1 MPNFMSGFPHFPAW
15 YDRPMADVSPETL
28 PTEEALSVLCRRWR
42 IRELSLF
49 GSLARG
55 DAGPASDAD
64 ILVAFQSDESWDLW
78 DMVDLRD
85 ELADLFHRPV
95 DVVVEGAIRNPIR
108 RQSIMRDKRR
118 LYAA

>member
-1 MPNFMSGFPHFPAW
+1 
-15 YDRPMADVSPETL
+15 MADVSPETL

-42 IRELSLF
+42 IKELSL
-49 GSLARG
+49 
-55 DAGPASDAD
+55 AGPASPRASDAD
-64 ILVAFQSDESWDLW
+64 VLVTFQPDEHWDLW

-85 ELADLFHRPV
+85 ELANLFHRPV

>member
-1 MPNFMSGFPHFPAW
+1 
-15 YDRPMADVSPETL
+15 MADVSPETL
-28 PTEEALSVLCRRWR
+28 PTEEAVSDLCRRWR
-42 IRELSLF
+42 IKELSLF

-55 DAGPASDAD
+55 DAGPASAAD
-64 ILVAFQSDESWDLW
+64 VLVTFQPDEHRDPW

-85 ELADLFHRPV
+85 ELARLFGRSV

>member
-1 MPNFMSGFPHFPAW
+1 MPNFICGFPHFGAW

-42 IRELSLF
+42 IKELSLF

-55 DAGPASDAD
+55 EAGPASDAD
-64 ILVAFQSDESWDLW
+64 VLVTFQPDEHWDLW

-85 ELADLFHRPV
+85 DLAVLFGRSV

-118 LYAA
+118 L

>member
-1 MPNFMSGFPHFPAW
+1 MPN
-15 YDRPMADVSPETL
+15 VSPQTL
-28 PTEEALSVLCRRWR
+28 PKEEALSILCRRWR
-42 IRELSLF
+42 IKELSLF

-64 ILVAFQSDESWDLW
+64 VLVTFQPDEHWDLW
-78 DMVDLRD
+78 DMVDLQD
-85 ELADLFHRPV
+85 ELAVLFRRPV
-95 DVVVEGAIRNPIR
+95 DIVVEGAIRNPIR

>member
-1 MPNFMSGFPHFPAW
+1 
-15 YDRPMADVSPETL
+15 MADVSPETL
-28 PTEEALSVLCRRWR
+28 LTEEALSVLCRRWH
-42 IRELSLF
+42 IKELSLF

-55 DAGPASDAD
+55 DGGPASDAD
-64 ILVAFQSDESWDLW
+64 ILVTFQPDEHWDLW

-85 ELADLFHRPV
+85 ELADLFRRPV
-95 DVVVEGAIRNPIR
+95 DVVVEGAIRNPMR

>member
-1 MPNFMSGFPHFPAW
+1 MT
-15 YDRPMADVSPETL
+15 DVSPETL
-28 PTEEALSVLCRRWR
+28 PTEKALSALCQRWL
-42 IRELSLF
+42 IKELSLF

-55 DAGPASDAD
+55 EAGPESDAD
-64 ILVAFQSDESWDLW
+64 VLVTFQPEEHWDLW

-85 ELADLFHRPV
+85 ELADLFGRPV

-108 RQSIMRDKRR
+108 RQSIMRDQRR

>member
-1 MPNFMSGFPHFPAW
+1 MVG
-15 YDRPMADVSPETL
+15 VSPETPPPRL
-28 PTEEALSVLCRRWR
+28 K
-42 IRELSLF
+42 ELSLF

-55 DAGPASDAD
+55 DGGPASDAD
-64 ILVAFQSDESWDLW
+64 ILVTFQPGERRDLW

-85 ELADLFHRPV
+85 ELAGLFQRPV

-108 RQSIMRDKRR
+108 RRSIMRDKRR

>member
-1 MPNFMSGFPHFPAW
+1 
-15 YDRPMADVSPETL
+15 
-28 PTEEALSVLCRRWR
+28 
-42 IRELSLF
+42 
-49 GSLARG
+49 
-55 DAGPASDAD
+55 
-64 ILVAFQSDESWDLW
+64 
-78 DMVDLRD
+78 MVDLRD